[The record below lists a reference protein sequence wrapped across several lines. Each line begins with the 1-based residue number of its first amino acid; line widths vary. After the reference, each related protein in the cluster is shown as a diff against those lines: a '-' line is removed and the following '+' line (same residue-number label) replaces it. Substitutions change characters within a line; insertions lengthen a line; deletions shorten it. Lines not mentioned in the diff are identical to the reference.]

1 MVKQKTSPKRG
12 SVSISSS
19 LLGELEDGLGLVQV
33 PLIIHLCSY
42 QILSLR
48 FNICNDCFGCV
59 HSTRDCIIKTSPHG
73 LYINIKNPHISV
85 RVLDC

>member
-1 MVKQKTSPKRG
+1 MLYINIVNKKTSPKRG

-42 QILSLR
+42 QILS
-48 FNICNDCFGCV
+48 FKG
-59 HSTRDCIIKTSPHG
+59 STYATIVSDAFTP
-73 LYINIKNPHISV
+73 PAT
-85 RVLDC
+85 VL

>member
-33 PLIIHLCSY
+33 PLHIHRSY
-42 QILSLR
+42 QSFLLKVQHNATIVSDA
-48 FNICNDCFGCV
+48 F
-59 HSTRDCIIKTSPHG
+59 TPPAT
-73 LYINIKNPHISV
+73 
-85 RVLDC
+85 VL